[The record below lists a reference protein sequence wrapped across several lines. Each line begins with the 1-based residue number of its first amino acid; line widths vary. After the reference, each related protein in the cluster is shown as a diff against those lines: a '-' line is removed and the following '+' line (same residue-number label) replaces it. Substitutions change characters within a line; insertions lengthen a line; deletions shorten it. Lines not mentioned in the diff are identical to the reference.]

1 MIFTSAILL
10 ALIVTIIC
18 ILMQR
23 NINNDDGYVEF
34 LNEEGDHE
42 YYDRTSIRYKSGIFR
57 PKKSSKMK

>member
-1 MIFTSAILL
+1 MIFTGAILL

-23 NINNDDGYVEF
+23 NINNDDYDEF

-42 YYDRTSIRYKSGIFR
+42 YYDHTSIRYKSGIFS
-57 PKKSSKMK
+57 PKESSKMK